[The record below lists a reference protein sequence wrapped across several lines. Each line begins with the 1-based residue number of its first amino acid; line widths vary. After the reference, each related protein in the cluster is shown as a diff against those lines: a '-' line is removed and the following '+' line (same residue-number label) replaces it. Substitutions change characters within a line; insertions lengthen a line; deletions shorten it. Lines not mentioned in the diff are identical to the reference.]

1 MGGDKECRGEM
12 EPDLGDWVQELVEDL
27 ATVQDTRIQDSWCH
41 SRGEADGSGGGA
53 EDSGVE
59 DEGSGDSSTGCRS
72 TGTDTQCTTIHL
84 GSGDLTPTF
93 LFFFLL
99 YAVRRKIIWK
109 QDIN

>member
-1 MGGDKECRGEM
+1 M
-12 EPDLGDWVQELVEDL
+12 
-27 ATVQDTRIQDSWCH
+27 QDTRIQDSWCH
-41 SRGEADGSGGGA
+41 SRGEADGSGGA

-59 DEGSGDSSTGCRS
+59 DEDLEEP

-99 YAVRRKIIWK
+99 YAVRRKIIWM

>member
-1 MGGDKECRGEM
+1 
-12 EPDLGDWVQELVEDL
+12 
-27 ATVQDTRIQDSWCH
+27 VQDTRIQDSWCH
-41 SRGEADGSGGGA
+41 SRGEADGSGGA
-53 EDSGVE
+53 EASGVE
-59 DEGSGDSSTGCRS
+59 DEDLEEPSTGCRS

-109 QDIN
+109 QNIN